1 MKPANANVLTI
12 NGGSSSIK
20 FALFGTDH
28 LARRLFEGRI
38 EGIGL
43 LQGAFVV
50 KGQSLEDNF
59 SHPAV
64 VPDHTA
70 AVILLMDW
78 IADRVAD
85 GGLAAVAHRIVH
97 GGAKYWQPQR
107 MTQQM
112 IVELHQLSQF
122 DPEHLPEEILL
133 AEAFHRRFPD
143 LPQIACFDTAF
154 HHDMPRLAQLLP
166 IPRRYQA
173 KGARRYGFHG
183 LSCAYLMQA
192 LELEAG
198 IDAAQGRVILAH
210 LGSGASVTAVRA
222 GNSMDTSMGLTPA
235 SGLPMSSRSG
245 DLDPGV
251 AWYLARTEKMS
262 AGQFHH
268 MINHEAGLLGI
279 SETSSDMRELLK
291 QQTEDVRAAEAV
303 ALFCYQAKKW
313 ICALAGVLEG
323 LDTLVF
329 AGGIGENAAEI
340 RSRICNGLGFIGI
353 DIDEIANQAG
363 AALISSAASAVSVR
377 VIATDEE
384 SMIAQDAYRVL
395 GQHN

>member
-1 MKPANANVLTI
+1 MMPANANVLTI

-20 FALFGTDH
+20 FALFGPDQSS
-28 LARRLFEGRI
+28 ARLLEGRI
-38 EGIGL
+38 EGVGL
-43 LQGAFVV
+43 PRGAFIV
-50 KGQSLEDNF
+50 KSASPDGNF
-59 SHPAV
+59 SRPVV
-64 VPDHTA
+64 VPDHATA
-70 AVILLMDW
+70 VKLLMDW
-78 IADRVAD
+78 LADRIAA
-85 GGLAAVAHRIVH
+85 GSLAAVAHRIVH

-107 MTQQM
+107 ITRQM
-112 IVELHQLSQF
+112 IEELRQLSPF

-143 LPQIACFDTAF
+143 LPQVACFDTAF

-192 LELEAG
+192 LEEEAG
-198 IDAAQGRVILAH
+198 SIAAHGRVILAH
-210 LGSGASVTAVRA
+210 LGNGASITAVRA
-222 GNSMDTSMGLTPA
+222 GSSMDTSMGLTPA

-245 DLDPGV
+245 DLDPGL
-251 AWYLARTEKMS
+251 AWYLARTEQMS
-262 AGQFHH
+262 ARQFQH
-268 MINHEAGLLGI
+268 MVNHEAGLAGI
-279 SETSSDMRELLK
+279 SETSSDMRELLRR
-291 QQTEDVRAAEAV
+291 QAEDVRAAEAV
-303 ALFCYQAKKW
+303 ALFCYQARKW

-329 AGGIGENAAEI
+329 AGGIGENAAEV
-340 RSRICNGLGFIGI
+340 RSRICSGLGFIGI
-353 DIDEIANQAG
+353 DVDEASNQAG